1 MINSLKNFFTKPSD
15 EEDNNIEDLY
25 LLCGLMVEAA
35 NVDGFVDEKEV
46 SKISTTL
53 IEIFKE
59 DSSKVKQELDKC
71 LAELNENK
79 SLHFFTSKINK
90 SFSEEKKITL
100 IEVLWQIILEDG
112 MVHDYESNLIRRLAG
127 LLYISDYEC
136 GKARKKALNNFKI
149 NEK

>member
-15 EEDNNIEDLY
+15 EEDSNIEDLY